1 MRALGLLLLL
11 LALPACVNCD
21 PPPIE
26 PLTTTPPSPVRRLT
40 GEELNRTLV
49 DLFPAVDLP
58 TVDITEDNG
67 RDFAQ
72 QTNRQVVADLYI
84 EQLRAGINGVA
95 AAVFAAKDPRDG
107 AASDDAAI
115 DAVLVDLL
123 PRAFRRG
130 VSDDEVARFKGFFLE
145 QKASLGFVPAYQ
157 LLLQGILQS
166 PAFLY
171 RLELDAAGDADE
183 QGRIPVSSVEMA
195 SRLSYFLWG
204 STPDDELL
212 QAGISGELAQPDKV
226 GEQAARLL
234 ADPRSMQAIQ
244 SFHRQ
249 WLDFDRVLQT
259 NKSPVRF
266 PQYNEFLRGAMRTEA
281 TDFID
286 LVFQQDAKLRT
297 LLTSRQAKLIPALGP
312 VYGVDVSSDGQVV
325 ELPAERSGI
334 LTQAQFLAA
343 RGHAV
348 EGSPVLRGVFVLE
361 RLVCEAPPPPGG
373 DIDTTPPQPEED
385 GDAPRT
391 NRARYKAHE
400 DQPLCAG
407 CHQPIDGIGFGLE
420 AFDSMGQFRSTDNG
434 IDVDASGSLE
444 QTRVG
449 GTFNGA
455 AELGQKLAASPI
467 VSACVAKHWFR
478 FANGRREESGDQVDL
493 DAVTAE
499 FDGADGDVRVLLQ
512 AIVQSDA
519 FRLRRV
525 K

>member
-1 MRALGLLLLL
+1 MRPLVLLLVI
-11 LALPACVNCD
+11 AASACECGL
-21 PPPIE
+21 PPP
-26 PLTTTPPSPVRRLT
+26 PPPVPPATPPSPVRRLT
-40 GEELNRTLV
+40 VEELNRTLA
-49 DLFPAVDLP
+49 DLFPGVDLP
-58 TVDITEDNG
+58 VVVITEDNG
-67 RDFAQ
+67 KDFAQ
-72 QTNRQVVADLYI
+72 QTNRQVVADLYV
-84 EQLRAGINGVA
+84 EQLRAGINAVA
-95 AAVFAAKDPRDG
+95 AAVFAAHDPRADG
-107 AASDDAAI
+107 PEDDVV
-115 DAVLVDLL
+115 DALLVDLL

-171 RLELDAAGDADE
+171 RLELDATGDVDDK
-183 QGRIPVSSVEMA
+183 GRIPVSSVEMA
-195 SRLSYFLWG
+195 TRLSYFLWG
-204 STPDDELL
+204 TGPDAALL
-212 QAGISGELAQPDKV
+212 QAGISGELSKPEKV

-259 NKSPVRF
+259 NKSPERF

-281 TDFID
+281 ERFID
-286 LVFQQDAKLRT
+286 LVFSQDAKLRT
-297 LLTSRQAKLIPALGP
+297 LLTSRQTRLIPALGP
-312 VYGVDVSSDGQVV
+312 VYGVDVNEDDELV

-400 DQPLCAG
+400 DNPSCAG
-407 CHQPIDGIGFGLE
+407 CHIPIDGIGFGLE
-420 AFDSMGQFRSTDNG
+420 GFDSVGQFRTTDNG
-434 IDVDASGSLE
+434 LDVDDSGTLE
-444 QTRVG
+444 STRVG
-449 GTFNGA
+449 GTFDGA
-455 AELGQKLAASPI
+455 AELGQKLAASPV

-478 FANGRREESGDQVDL
+478 FANGRREEPGDVDDL

-499 FDGADGDVRVLLQ
+499 FDDADGDVRALLQ

-525 K
+525 Q